1 MNKTCLFSAVVL
13 SFLFISCAV
22 SHYTSE
28 ISRDDIYKHIS
39 VLASDELQ
47 GRLAGSEGDRNA
59 DEYIR
64 EQLETVGL
72 ISNRQEFGFLKSLS
86 RGNNNYLIYNGVS
99 MGDSDFTPCS
109 FSYDTCLTAALTFA
123 GYGMTIK
130 SDSVSWDDYR
140 ELDVRNK
147 WVMVLTGYPD
157 IPAYSDYFETVCA
170 DRDKAMLALDKGAAG
185 VLFVSGSNEGD
196 TLAHVFLK
204 QADVS
209 MPCFQIRRHM
219 ADSILGSCNET
230 IDGVIQKVM
239 QRKYPYGLSTESIV
253 EGNAHVEKEFGVTGN
268 RYAILEGS
276 DASLKDQY
284 IIIGAHYDHIGFGG
298 KGSGSRI
305 QDTVAVHNGADDNA
319 SGVSVLLEL
328 AARLQAEKDQIR
340 RSLIFVAFGA
350 EELGLLGSKYFIQH
364 LPVSLEQVTG
374 MINLDMVRRFDTIKG
389 LQVGGAGTS
398 LQGDSIIR
406 FANQDNLKL
415 RITPEGNG
423 PSDHAAFYSRS
434 IPVFYLT
441 TGAHTDYHTPF
452 DDPEYIHFNGLK
464 LVSDFTE
471 RLIVA
476 IANTSEPL
484 VFRESGSRE
493 TDNPARRFKV
503 TLGFMPD
510 FSATDIEGVR
520 VELVS
525 KGKAAE
531 RAGIIN
537 GDIIVGIDGTK
548 VRNIYDYMYRL
559 SHLKKN
565 QIISVEILR
574 NGISEVF
581 IVQL

>member
-1 MNKTCLFSAVVL
+1 MNKPWLFSVVVL
-13 SFLFISCAV
+13 PFLFTSCAV

-28 ISRDDIYKHIS
+28 ISRDDLYKHIS

-47 GRLAGSEGDRNA
+47 GRLAGSEGDRSA

-64 EQLETVGL
+64 ERFESAGL
-72 ISNRQEFGFLKSLS
+72 SSNKQEFSFLKALS
-86 RGNNNYLIYNGVS
+86 RGSNNYLIYNGVS
-99 MGDSDFTPCS
+99 VSDSDFTPCS
-109 FSYDTCLTAALTFA
+109 FSYDTCLTATLTFA

-130 SDSVSWDDYR
+130 SDSVSWDDYH

-147 WVMVLTGYPD
+147 WVMILKGYPE
-157 IPAYSDYFETVCA
+157 IPAYTDYFETA
-170 DRDKAMLALDKGAAG
+170 DAERDKAMLALDKGAAG
-185 VLFVSGSNEGD
+185 VLFVSGSDEGD
-196 TLAHVFLK
+196 TLTHVFLK

-209 MPCFQIRRHM
+209 IPCFQIRRHL
-219 ADSILGSCNET
+219 ADSILSHCNET
-230 IDGVIQKVM
+230 IEGVIQKVM
-239 QRKYPYGLSTESIV
+239 QRKYPYSLRTDIIV
-253 EGNAHVEKEFGVTGN
+253 EGNAQVEKEFGITGN

-276 DASLKDQY
+276 DAALKDQY
-284 IIIGAHYDHIGFGG
+284 IVIGAHYDHIGLGG

-305 QDTVAVHNGADDNA
+305 QDTIAVHNGADDNA

-328 AARLQAEKDQIR
+328 AARLQDERDQIK

-364 LPVSLEQVTG
+364 LPVSSGQVTG
-374 MINLDMVRRFDTIKG
+374 MINLDMVGRLDTIKG
-389 LQVGGAGTS
+389 LQVSGAGTS
-398 LQGDSIIR
+398 LQADSIIQI
-406 FANQDNLKL
+406 ANRDNLKL

-423 PSDHAAFYSRS
+423 PSDHSSFYSRN

-452 DDPEYIHFNGLK
+452 DDPEYIHYDGLK
-464 LVSDFTE
+464 LISDFSE
-471 RLIVA
+471 RMILAV
-476 IANTSEPL
+476 ANTNEPL
-484 VFRESGSRE
+484 AFRESGSRDS
-493 TDNPARRFKV
+493 DNPARRFKV

-520 VELVS
+520 VEIVS

-537 GDIIVGIDGTK
+537 GDVIIGIDGTK

-559 SHLKKN
+559 SHLRKN
-565 QIISVEILR
+565 QIISVEVLR